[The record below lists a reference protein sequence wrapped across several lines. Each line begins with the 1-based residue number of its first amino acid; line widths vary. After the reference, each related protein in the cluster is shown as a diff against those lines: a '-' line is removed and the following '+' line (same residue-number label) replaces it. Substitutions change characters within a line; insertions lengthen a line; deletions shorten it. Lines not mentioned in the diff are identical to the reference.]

1 VLAKERSVLVFGEEP
16 ERVERLLPTL
26 RRANLSIVRA
36 EHASET
42 VRLLRHSHFDLLL
55 LVLPALGADRVLGAV
70 RADDSACRRASV
82 LVIGAHDE
90 IEPDDL
96 PFGRHA
102 NRLLPGGCSPLDFQ
116 QEVATLLAVPPRAE
130 LAEGGRLQL
139 TLASGEQLELRVE
152 NLSTSGMLMRA
163 LDPPTVGTVFGFALA
178 LGDDAD
184 PIRGRARVV
193 RLAAK
198 NAAGE
203 PGAAAQFLAIGGEG
217 PQRIEELV
225 TRALATSSNSNR
237 APAVAAAGSP
247 RSAPAADPFDGR
259 ELERSRQELDDLT
272 PVLDAVLERGLTRRL
287 EVADWYVTGAELG
300 LESIRAFSAILT
312 AVYENRRV
320 SAEAERRLADLVEV
334 RGQLLEFGRPQQD
347 VATRVRIMLALR
359 PALQRLLR
367 ELAETGAAAGTAIS
381 GPRRPGVVSQAVVE
395 IRRLVGGRRGLET
408 LLGLID
414 DRNRPRLLPWRG
426 AARPTPEQI
435 QRDFAPLAGSFGIVL
450 TAAALHDR
458 AARRALQHQIE
469 AELDGLRRRLA
480 TIHQR
485 AYSLR
490 FRALASDDLEA
501 DLQDPRLHRILVD
514 TIAAGTE
521 YLARAYAAY
530 RHALE
535 VIGEQPALIDRVER
549 LAAAILEAERA
560 GETGPVASRPTVAP
574 DAAST
579 RR

>member
-1 VLAKERSVLVFGEEP
+1 MLVFGEEP

-42 VRLLRHSHFDLLL
+42 VRLLRQSRFDLVL
-55 LVLPALGADRVLGAV
+55 LVLPALGADRVIGAV
-70 RADDSACRRASV
+70 RADDSACRRAGV
-82 LVIGAHDE
+82 LVVGAHDE

-102 NRLLPGGCSPLDFQ
+102 NRLLPGGCSALDFQ

-130 LAEGGRLQL
+130 LAEGSRLQL
-139 TLASGEQLELRVE
+139 TLASGERLELRVE
-152 NLSTSGMLMRA
+152 NLSTGGMLMRA

-178 LGDDAD
+178 LGDDDAD

-193 RLAAK
+193 RLAPK

-225 TRALATSSNSNR
+225 ARSLAASSNSNA
-237 APAVAAAGSP
+237 APPAPSRAAAP
-247 RSAPAADPFDGR
+247 RGAPAADPLDGR
-259 ELERSRQELDDLT
+259 EIERCRQELDDLT

-287 EVADWYVTGAELG
+287 AVADWYVTGAELG
-300 LESIRAFSAILT
+300 LESIRAFSAILA

-367 ELAETGAAAGTAIS
+367 ELAETGAAAGTALA
-381 GPRRPGVVSQAVVE
+381 GQRQPGVVSQAVLE
-395 IRRLVGGRRGLET
+395 IKRLVGGRRALET
-408 LLGLID
+408 LLVLLD
-414 DRNRPRLLPWRG
+414 ERERPRLLPWRG
-426 AARPTPEQI
+426 ASRPSAEQI
-435 QRDFAPLAGSFGIVL
+435 QRDFSPLAASFGIAL
-450 TAAALHDR
+450 GAAALRDR
-458 AARRALQHQIE
+458 AGARALRRQV
-469 AELDGLRRRLA
+469 ELELEGLRRRLA
-480 TIHQR
+480 TVHQR
-485 AYSLR
+485 AFSLR
-490 FRALASDDLEA
+490 FRALASDDVEA
-501 DLQDPRLHRILVD
+501 DLQDPKLHRVLVD
-514 TIAAGTE
+514 TMAAGAE

-549 LAAAILEAERA
+549 LAGTLLDAERA
-560 GETGPVASRPTVAP
+560 AELGAAARSPAAS
-574 DAAST
+574 DAAAT